1 MKTGRD
7 RSAGMNWRGL
17 RIALIGPL
25 PPPAGGMGDQMLQL
39 SELMRREGAE
49 VTVLQTNGAY
59 RPAWI
64 ASVRGVRAVARFLPY
79 LAALWR
85 AAGSVELFHVLAS
98 SGWSWH
104 LFAAPAILTAR
115 IRATPCVVSYHGG
128 EAGAFLARS
137 TRLVASTLRAAQALT
152 VPSGF
157 LQQVF
162 GRFAIDSRIVP
173 NVVDLAL
180 FNAKPGRTSK
190 PPHVVVPRNL
200 EPIYDIPTALRAF
213 AVVRQRL
220 PSATLS
226 VAGSGSELV
235 SLSGLAEALGIG
247 SAVTFTGRISRE
259 QMAALLAAA
268 DLVLNP
274 STADNMPISILE
286 AMASGVPV
294 VSTSVGGIPYLLD
307 HGRTALLV
315 ESGDAMSM
323 ANAALRVL
331 QDEVLA
337 ARMTEAARVEVQQY
351 SWPRVRVALEEV
363 YEDVLRP
370 ERARQP
376 AV

>member
-1 MKTGRD
+1 
-7 RSAGMNWRGL
+7 MNWRGL

-49 VTVLQTNGAY
+49 VTVLQTNGPY
-59 RPAWI
+59 RPPWI
-64 ASVRGVRAVARFLPY
+64 APVRGVRAAARFVPY
-79 LAALWR
+79 VAALWR

-104 LFAAPAILTAR
+104 LFAAPAILMAR

-137 TRLVASTLRAAQALT
+137 ARLVASTLRNAQALT

-173 NVVDLAL
+173 NVVDLTL

-190 PPHVVVPRNL
+190 APHVVVPRNL
-200 EPIYDIPTALRAF
+200 ESIYDIPTALRAF

-235 SLSGLAEALGIG
+235 SLRGLTEALGIG

-315 ESGDAMSM
+315 ESGDAIAM
-323 ANAALRVL
+323 ANAALQVL

-337 ARMTEAARVEVQQY
+337 ARMTEAAHIEVQQY
-351 SWPRVRVALEEV
+351 SWPHVRVALEEV
-363 YEDVLRP
+363 YEDVLRS

>member
-1 MKTGRD
+1 
-7 RSAGMNWRGL
+7 MNWRGL

-25 PPPAGGMGDQMLQL
+25 PPPAGGMGDQMLRL
-39 SELMRREGAE
+39 SEMLRREGAE
-49 VTVLQTNGAY
+49 VTVLQTNGTY

-64 ASVRGVRAVARFLPY
+64 ASLRGVRAAARLLPY
-79 LAALWR
+79 VAALWR
-85 AAGSVELFHVLAS
+85 AAGSVDVFHVLAS

-104 LFAAPAILTAR
+104 LFAAPAILIAR
-115 IRATPCVVSYHGG
+115 LRATPCVVSYHGG
-128 EAGAFLARS
+128 EAEAFLARS
-137 TRLVASTLRAAQALT
+137 ARLVASTLKAAQAMT

-162 GRFAIDSRIVP
+162 RRFAIESRIVP
-173 NVVDLAL
+173 NVVDLTL
-180 FNAKPGRTSK
+180 FNPRPRLTSNA
-190 PPHVVVPRNL
+190 PHLVVPRNL

-213 AVVRQRL
+213 AIVRQTF
-220 PSATLS
+220 PNATMS
-226 VAGSGSELV
+226 VAGSGSELD
-235 SLSGLAEALGIG
+235 SLSRLAEATGIE
-247 SAVTFTGRISRE
+247 SAVTFTGRIARE
-259 QMAALLAAA
+259 QMAALLARA

-315 ESGDAMSM
+315 EAGDATSM
-323 ANAALRVL
+323 ADAALRLL
-331 QDEVLA
+331 QDQVLA
-337 ARMTEAARVEVQQY
+337 ARIVEAARIEVQQY
-351 SWPRVRVALEEV
+351 SWPHVRVALEEV

-370 ERARQP
+370 DRARQP

>member
-1 MKTGRD
+1 
-7 RSAGMNWRGL
+7 MNWRGL

-39 SELMRREGAE
+39 SEMMRREGAE
-49 VTVLQTNGAY
+49 VTVLQTNGVY

-64 ASVRGVRAVARFLPY
+64 APVRGVRAAVRFVPY
-79 LAALWR
+79 VAALWR
-85 AAGSVELFHVLAS
+85 TAGSVEVFHVLAS

-104 LFAAPAILTAR
+104 LFAVPAIVTAR

-128 EAGAFLARS
+128 EAEAFLVRS
-137 TRLVASTLRAAQALT
+137 ARLVSATLRAAQALT

-157 LQQVF
+157 LRQVF
-162 GRFAIDSRIVP
+162 ARFAIDSRIVP
-173 NVVDLAL
+173 NVVDLTL
-180 FNAKPGRTSK
+180 FNAKPARTSNA
-190 PPHVVVPRNL
+190 PHVVVPRNL

-220 PSATLS
+220 PDATLS
-226 VAGSGSELV
+226 VAGSGSELK
-235 SLSGLAEALGIG
+235 SLNRLAEALGIE
-247 SAVTFTGRISRE
+247 SAVTFTGRLSRE
-259 QMAALLAAA
+259 QMASLFGRA

-274 STADNMPISILE
+274 STADNMPVSILE

-307 HGRTALLV
+307 DGRTALLV
-315 ESGDAMSM
+315 ESGDASAM
-323 ANAALRVL
+323 AEAALRL
-331 QDEVLA
+331 LEDKALA
-337 ARMTEAARVEVQQY
+337 ARVADAARIEVQQY
-351 SWPRVRVALEEV
+351 SWPHVRVALEQV